1 MMSNDASKRELKEP
15 ALVKNRTVSLEHDM
29 LKKIHSDTPH
39 ILQALSEGV
48 LLGSLF
54 NRAETNL
61 KALLPQSYCLFIK
74 CDKHCANWYL
84 PYQDTTNRTLL
95 NSHDRLTSIPQV
107 LITFAASLSCPLRIH
122 ENIDENAGWSEWSSF
137 LRENAFVDVAM
148 ASIVDN
154 HDTVHL
160 VLIFQKSPYRL
171 EEPLIK
177 LALNHY
183 IAVMKAIFA
192 REKADFLLLEEN
204 YRDLGTGLLRRHSFD
219 NSFNIVLKDS
229 RRQFQRAAV
238 FSIRLL
244 TPSRVD
250 EVELKTLVAVIR
262 DTVRDNDLVAR
273 YDEHELV
280 MGIRIQHHRD
290 AEVVAEKILASLN
303 LAKFQKNTLING
315 GVAIGIAF
323 YPEHSSLRLLHQAA
337 FLAASALGGCAGF
350 RLELHGEYFETSAAF
365 YSS

>member
-1 MMSNDASKRELKEP
+1 MSNDASKRELKEP

-29 LKKIHSDTPH
+29 LRKIHSATPH
-39 ILQALSEGV
+39 ILQALSQGT
-48 LLGSLF
+48 LLRSLF
-54 NRAETNL
+54 NRAEANL
-61 KALLPQSYCLFIK
+61 KALLPHSYCLFIT

-84 PYQDTTNRTLL
+84 PQQDATNRALL
-95 NSHDRLTSIPQV
+95 NRHGRLTSIPQAV
-107 LITFAASLSCPLRIH
+107 ITFAASLSCPMRYFEGIRQASDW
-122 ENIDENAGWSEWSSF
+122 NVWSPF
-137 LRENAFVDVAM
+137 FADNAFEEVAM
-148 ASIVDN
+148 TSAVD
-154 HDTVHL
+154 HHGTVYIAL
-160 VLIFQKSPYRL
+160 VFQKQAHRL
-171 EEPLIK
+171 EESLIE
-177 LALNHY
+177 LALCHHTAL
-183 IAVMKAIFA
+183 IRAIFE

-204 YRDLGTGLLRRHSFD
+204 YRDPSTGLLRRHSFD

-244 TPSRVD
+244 SSSKVD
-250 EVELKTLVAVIR
+250 EGELKTLVDVIR

-280 MGIRIQHHRD
+280 MGIRIQHYSD

-323 YPEHSSLRLLHQAA
+323 YPEHSSLRSLHQAA
-337 FLAASALGGCAGF
+337 LLASGVLGRHSGY
-350 RLELHGEYFETSAAF
+350 RLEFHGEYHETSAAF
-365 YSS
+365 YSI